1 MSDQGWGNGGPDGPT
16 EGGVPSPPP
25 PPPPGGDVPYQTA
38 PPAHAAAS
46 GGGMTPTS
54 SSPTALASDPS
65 YPVTAGF
72 DAPMEVA
79 RWRVIGNYI
88 LAIPHLI
95 LLYVLGILAELV
107 AIVGWFAILFT
118 GALPP
123 GIGAFIA
130 GVHRY
135 QWRVITY
142 VLFLRESY
150 PSFTLP
156 SGYADPGDDPA
167 WLNIAPPQ
175 SYSRIAVLLRIIYA
189 IPQLFFGIVLA
200 IGFYVAWII
209 AFFAVLFTGRWPEGL
224 RKFVVGVEF
233 WGIRFSAWYFLLA
246 DPYPPFNIN

>member
-1 MSDQGWGNGGPDGPT
+1 MSDQGWGNAGPGDPT
-16 EGGVPSPPP
+16 EGGAQPP
-25 PPPPGGDVPYQTA
+25 PPPPGGDVPLQT
-38 PPAHAAAS
+38 PPPVYGSAS
-46 GGGMTPTS
+46 GGAVNPGA

-72 DAPMEVA
+72 DAPLEVA

-95 LLYVLGILAELV
+95 LLDVLGIVAEILSIV
-107 AIVGWFAILFT
+107 AWFAILFT
-118 GALPP
+118 GELPP
-123 GIGAFIA
+123 GIGTFIA

-135 QWRVITY
+135 QWRVVTY

-150 PSFTLP
+150 PAFTLP
-156 SGYADPGDDPA
+156 SGYADPGGDIA
-167 WLNIAPPQ
+167 WFNVTPPQ

-189 IPQLFFGIVLA
+189 IPQILFSIVLL

-209 AFFAVLFTGRWPEGL
+209 GFFAVLFTGRWPEGL

-233 WGIRFSAWYFLLA
+233 WGVRFSAWYFLLA
-246 DPYPPFNIN
+246 DQYPPFSIT